1 MSTAMKFTPDF
12 NLVDSSLERI
22 TPDDTKRL
30 LAQSIFRNRPLN
42 QKHVN
47 YLADL
52 ISAGFWKIN
61 GDTIK
66 LDVHGNV
73 LDGQH
78 RLHAIIKSQCPV
90 TTVVIRNLKTS
101 VFDAIDT
108 GRMIRS
114 DGNVLSIAGHKNA
127 KTLAATV
134 KTVAAFDQIGHL
146 AFSAGFSSREKHVL
160 KAATIQDRVAEYPHL
175 YASVD
180 FVCGLSNTRVFKPSS
195 LISSIHYIFGRH
207 SIVNRDR
214 FFDNLHQNHFDSL
227 TCPSRALYM
236 AYQSE
241 KTYLK
246 MQASQRYRAALWFK
260 SFSAFCEGRQ
270 ISLLVIRENEVIPT
284 LS

>member
-1 MSTAMKFTPDF
+1 MSIAAKTTS
-12 NLVDSSLERI
+12 NSELVYSSLELI
-22 TPDDTKRL
+22 TPEDAKRML
-30 LAQSIFRNRPLN
+30 ERTTFRNRPLR

-66 LDVHGNV
+66 LDVRGNV

-78 RLHAIIKSQCPV
+78 RLHAIIKSQRPV
-90 TTVVIRNLKTS
+90 TTLVTRGLKTS

-108 GRMIRS
+108 GRMVRS
-114 DGNVLSIAGHKNA
+114 DGNVLSIAGQKNT

-146 AFSAGFSSREKHVL
+146 AFSAGSSSREKHVL
-160 KAATIQDRVAEYPHL
+160 KAAPILGLMAEYEEVRK
-175 YASVD
+175 SVD
-180 FVCGLSNTRVFKPSS
+180 FVCGLNNTRVFKPSS

-207 SIVNRDR
+207 SIVKRDR
-214 FFDNLHQNHFDSL
+214 FFDNLRQNYFDSL

-260 SFSAFCEGRQ
+260 TFSAYCDKRQ
-270 ISLLVIRENEVIPT
+270 ISQLRFSDNEDFPT

>member
-1 MSTAMKFTPDF
+1 MSIAMKTVA
-12 NLVDSSLERI
+12 NLEMVDSSFETITPTEAKRMLER
-22 TPDDTKRL
+22 TT
-30 LAQSIFRNRPLN
+30 FRNRPLN

-66 LDVHGNV
+66 LDVRGNV

-78 RLHAIIKSQCPV
+78 RLHAIIKSQRPI
-90 TTVVIRNLKTS
+90 TTVVIRNLKSS

-108 GRMIRS
+108 GRMVRS
-114 DGNVLSIAGHKNA
+114 DGNVLSIAGHKNT
-127 KTLAATV
+127 KTLAATI
-134 KTVAAFDQIGHL
+134 KTVAAFDQVGHL
-146 AFSAGFSSREKHVL
+146 AFSAGTSNREKHAV
-160 KAATIQDRVAEYPHL
+160 KAATILDLMAKYKDVRK
-175 YASVD
+175 SVD
-180 FVCGLSNTRVFKPSS
+180 LVCGLSNTRVFKPSS
-195 LISSIHYIFGRH
+195 LVSSIHYIFGKH
-207 SIVNRDR
+207 NDVGRDH
-214 FFDNLHQNHFDSL
+214 FFDRLHQNSFESF
-227 TCPSRALYM
+227 TCPARSLYM

-260 SFSAFCEGRQ
+260 AFSAYCDGRQ
-270 ISLLVIRENEVIPT
+270 ISQLRFYDNEDFPT